1 MGKYILLVIIFNKLR
16 CILSVWGELN
26 WVIEVELLMLYFC
39 KSEDFNKKRVYCIM
53 WMLFKGFLKNIGYYL
68 WIFLFIF

>member
-39 KSEDFNKKRVYCIM
+39 KSEDFNKKKS
-53 WMLFKGFLKNIGYYL
+53 LLYYVNV
-68 WIFLFIF
+68 I